1 MAQSETP
8 GSAPAGAPQAKP
20 AGRARGILAK
30 IAAAVVVVPILL
42 FAAYTW
48 FTLTWSYSSGAR
60 AGYVQKFSKRGW
72 VCKTWEGELAI
83 INTPGSLQQTFPFT
97 VRDEAVAAKVNAL
110 MGKRISLSYEEHRGV
125 PSSCFG
131 DTGYFVVDAVELKN

>member
-1 MAQSETP
+1 MASSETP
-8 GSAPAGAPQAKP
+8 GTAPAKAPSK
-20 AGRARGILAK
+20 ARGILAK
-30 IAAAVVVVPILL
+30 VAVALVVVPILL